1 MKLNKTTWLS
11 LLLAV
16 VLGSGVY
23 GYELIKD
30 RRKSSRTTT
39 SQSQQPLF
47 ALQETDIHKIIIARP
62 QQTLEIVKTEDKTN
76 PWQLKQP
83 QDVSANTGTVAFLL
97 DLLASGKPQRTFIV
111 PADERSQYGLD
122 EPIATV
128 TFVSSKGN
136 QQIILGQPS
145 INEETIYAQIGSS
158 SADESESE
166 VALVTKNWQYAVEQD
181 LEAWKQPE
189 QAK

>member
-23 GYELIKD
+23 GYELIKN
-30 RRKSSRTTT
+30 RRESSPATT
-39 SQSQQPLF
+39 SQSQPLF
-47 ALQETDIHKIIIARP
+47 TLQETDIQKIVITRS
-62 QQTLEIVKTEDKTN
+62 QQTLELVKTEDKIN

-83 QDVSANTGTVAFLL
+83 EDISANTGTVAFLL
-97 DLLASGKPQRTFIV
+97 DLLASGKPQRTFTV

-128 TFVSSKGN
+128 TFVSSKGS

-158 SADESESE
+158 STDEFE

-181 LEAWKQPE
+181 IEAWKQPD